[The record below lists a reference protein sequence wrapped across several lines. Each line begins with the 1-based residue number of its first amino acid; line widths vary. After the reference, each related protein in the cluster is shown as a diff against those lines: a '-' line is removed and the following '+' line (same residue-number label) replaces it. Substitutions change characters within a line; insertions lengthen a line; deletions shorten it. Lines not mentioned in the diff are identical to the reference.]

1 MPLFSRRNQPAD
13 ANTAAAVG
21 DTREH
26 EKHAKRNDPGFRY
39 GENTLSSRPSFGQ
52 WLKLT
57 WPDIL
62 TMIVMGA
69 IGLGVYEAPPA
80 PSRSFPV
87 DFPNGNVVSSGST
100 DKQLLTILTDFCNHC
115 GFASGP
121 HLLTGIV
128 RDSERAY

>member
-26 EKHAKRNDPGFRY
+26 EKHAKRSDY
-39 GENTLSSRPSFGQ
+39 GSGSLSSRPTFGE

-87 DFPNGNVVSSGST
+87 DFPNGNVVS
-100 DKQLLTILTDFCNHC
+100 
-115 GFASGP
+115 
-121 HLLTGIV
+121 
-128 RDSERAY
+128 